1 MGLHVLVLILMGRF
15 SHRIYVAYNSFFIIG
30 LLSSMQIP
38 FVGFLP
44 VSTSEHMA
52 SAGVFG
58 LLQIIAFFKYMS
70 SVLTKAEFK
79 YFLMVAGTIMFAA
92 VLVIMLAI
100 SYSGS
105 VAGWSGRFYS
115 LWDTGY
121 AKIHIP
127 IIASVSEHQPTT
139 WFSFFFDLHIL
150 ACVFPAGLWY
160 CIKNINDE
168 RVFIVL
174 YAVSAVYF
182 AGVMVRL
189 MLTLTPCVCILSA
202 IAFSKL
208 FELYLKE
215 EDPLNGNGKKVATAG
230 SSNGT
235 AEKVEGPDKNGRLYD
250 KAGKVRKIR
259 HENKETDGEGLGV
272 NIRSIVIVT
281 VLMILM
287 MFAVH

>member
-30 LLSSMQIP
+30 LLCSMQIP

-58 LLQIIAFFKYMS
+58 LLQIVGFFKYMS
-70 SVLTKAEFK
+70 SVLTKAEFNK
-79 YFLMVAGTIMFAA
+79 FLMVAGTLMVAA
-92 VLVIMLAI
+92 VLVVMLAI

-150 ACVFPAGLWY
+150 ACVFPVGLWY

-168 RVFIVL
+168 RVFIIL

-182 AGVMVRL
+182 PGVMVRL
-189 MLTLTPCVCILSA
+189 MLTLTPCVCVLSA
-202 IAFSKL
+202 IAFSTL
-208 FELYLKE
+208 FERYLKE
-215 EDPLNGNGKKVATAG
+215 DDVGGSNNDTNVSNGNGE
-230 SSNGT
+230 N
-235 AEKVEGPDKNGRLYD
+235 KNGRPYD
-250 KAGKVRKIR
+250 KVGKIR
-259 HENKETDGEGLGV
+259 KLKLEQTQSDEGLSG
-272 NIRSIVIVT
+272 
-281 VLMILM
+281 
-287 MFAVH
+287 